1 MSTVRDFGQPIKL
14 VKQYMEN
21 HLMVIL
27 DGTIEIVDKAL
38 KTINTMKLDG
48 GQLYVAKYVN
58 QQHLFI
64 SVDTTLYRV
73 INNQLE

>member
-1 MSTVRDFGQPIKL
+1 
-14 VKQYMEN
+14 
-21 HLMVIL
+21 MVIL
-27 DGTIEIVDKAL
+27 PGTIEIVDKAL